1 MALKTPEP
9 HRFTDLTINEVS
21 LVDNPAILSAD
32 ETTQGVGF
40 PVVKGEEPSP
50 PEWVTKSLALK
61 GDEDYLSALKRLVQ
75 TCKIH
80 AQVSFPDSDV
90 YYMDATTIKADY
102 VDLADY
108 WLSPM
113 EPEYRVYRCSYTQ
126 EASGD
131 FKISK
136 VGDFKISKVE
146 RLKVEISYVS
156 DMPQAKQ
163 EEAPANT
170 EMKAPE
176 VPAEVI
182 APAEK
187 AEVAM
192 SVEAP
197 AATVAAPTPEV
208 TAPVATEAP
217 VEKAA
222 RVDTQTKGLNALFD
236 VNTLLELQKS
246 TGIPYR
252 LVINADGSGSMEPV
266 IVAQA
271 PIEAAVVAAKAEVA
285 KAEVAKV
292 EAPKT
297 EVAKA
302 VEPAKVED
310 PELVAARAEIMALK
324 QQLAGSA
331 TNDALVAKAVSTS
344 DTNHK
349 PADLLNSRANGL
361 FASTVFSNRAG
372 VR

>member
-61 GDEDYLSALKRLVQ
+61 DDEDYISALQRLVQ
-75 TCKIH
+75 TCKIN
-80 AQVSFPDSDV
+80 AQVNFPESDV
-90 YYMDATTIKADY
+90 YYMSASTIKSDY
-102 VDLADY
+102 VDFAES

-113 EPEYRVYRCSYTQ
+113 DAKYRVYRCSYTQ
-126 EASGD
+126 EDG
-131 FKISK
+131 
-136 VGDFKISKVE
+136 GEFKISKVE
-146 RLKVEISYVS
+146 RLRVEIKYIS
-156 DMPQAKQ
+156 DMEQVAQ
-163 EEAPANT
+163 EEAPANA
-170 EMKAPE
+170 EMQAPDA
-176 VPAEVI
+176 PAEVT

-187 AEVAM
+187 TEVAM
-192 SVEAP
+192 SVEVP

>member
-61 GDEDYLSALKRLVQ
+61 DDEDYLSALKRLVQ
-75 TCKIH
+75 TCKIN
-80 AQVSFPDSDV
+80 AQVNFPDSDV
-90 YYMDATTIKADY
+90 YYMYATTIKADY
-102 VDLADY
+102 VDFADS

-113 EPEYRVYRCSYTQ
+113 EPEYRVYRCFYTQ
-126 EASGD
+126 EAS
-131 FKISK
+131 
-136 VGDFKISKVE
+136 GDFKISKVE

-156 DMPQAKQ
+156 DMEQDKQ
-163 EEAPANT
+163 EEAPANA
-170 EMKAPE
+170 EMQAPDA
-176 VPAEVI
+176 PAEVT

-197 AATVAAPTPEV
+197 AVTVAAPTPEV

-222 RVDTQTKGLNALFD
+222 RVDTETKGLNALFD

-271 PIEAAVVAAKAEVA
+271 PIEAAVVAAKAEVT
-285 KAEVAKV
+285 KV

-297 EVAKA
+297 EVTKA